1 MNAQKNILRSGFKQR
16 MRRSMV
22 IPLLLIFV
30 LIFIGSGETYAQVIN
45 NIDSINYDIDIANF
59 KGLPG
64 GIARMPVQV
73 KNATPLDG
81 FLIRFTYDTTVL
93 VPYSLGLFDPTRSQ
107 GILSD
112 SLELTGRG
120 WGSVTIKVIDE
131 LPDTSYNIYAIHDT
145 LDDTVNYNAV
155 FIQFFPPMPEDTA
168 GYVVPEIPIKA
179 DTVGT
184 ILYFLFTVKSN
195 VALNTTSKLTV
206 EDYTGVYASELR
218 VNQFSDSGGTRVIF
232 PGSRIFGVGYFTAGE
247 PEAPPVECGTG
258 FHNCV
263 DNLDSCC
270 ADVAGNNA
278 PVVAALATS
287 SFSITQGETVQFSV
301 TATDVDGDVVS
312 LRALNMPQNATF
324 TPSNPVSGT
333 SSVTGTFKFTPSYA
347 QTGTFAIDFQATD
360 EHSVPSAYRTAT
372 ITVAA
377 IDVDRLFTTST
388 YGASP
393 KGGVPGATPIIFP
406 IDFVTTKTVYGVQF
420 DMAYPGDVV
429 DLDSIVVTDRTPE
442 YVVYENIGQVPDS
455 IRVVTFGLANEPIN
469 DPAPSSA
476 ILNAYM
482 SISSWATA
490 GDYWVR
496 FFDAWE
502 STNPDPAVASLSLM
516 TDSGVVQVDRYGDV
530 NIDKHIN
537 VADLV
542 NVVGYILGNFG
553 LPPRNY
559 ATANVVPDAAVN
571 VVDLVGIINLI
582 FGLPVSPSPAPINP
596 NGNFAVMRL
605 QHDDLVSGQI
615 TNLSVNGEFPDLV
628 AGAQLQIDY
637 DPEAITLGRPEVP
650 EGVGQFILAY
660 TDDHNGRMKVVFYSH
675 QPWNEET
682 LIPIGI
688 SDILRLPATIKKD
701 IKADDKAKIR
711 LSKVCLSN
719 ANAKEIQVEGNEPI
733 VPVSF
738 MLFQNFPNPFNPITQ
753 IEFDINQSGRSS
765 GIDNATL
772 DIFNILGQRVKT
784 LLNRPLSPGH
794 YSVNWDATD
803 ENGRKVS
810 TGIYFYRLEVGDRNQ
825 TKKMMLLK

>member
-1 MNAQKNILRSGFKQR
+1 MNAQKNILRSGIKR
-16 MRRSMV
+16 WMRRSMA
-22 IPLLLIFV
+22 IPLFLIFV
-30 LIFIGSGETYAQVIN
+30 LIFIGSAETYAQSLV
-45 NIDSINYDIDIANF
+45 DSINYDIELGDF

-73 KNATPLDG
+73 KNSLALGG
-81 FLIRFTYDTTVL
+81 FIIRFTYDTTVL
-93 VPYSLGLFDPTRSQ
+93 KP
-107 GILSD
+107 LSIGPAGGGTAIVYD

-120 WGSVTIKVIDE
+120 LSTRTIDQSGF
-131 LPDTSYNIYAIHDT
+131 PYDTSYSIYAPRDT
-145 LDDTVNYNAV
+145 LDDSINYNAV
-155 FIQFFPPMPEDTA
+155 FIQFLPPIPPDPPPP
-168 GYVVPEIPIKA
+168 GYIIPNIPIKA

-184 ILYFLFTVKSN
+184 ILYFLFTVKPTVILGRLSA
-195 VALNTTSKLTV
+195 VTV
-206 EDYTGVYASELR
+206 EDYIGAQYQEYRT
-218 VNQFSDSGGTRVIF
+218 NQFSDTSGAITVY
-232 PGSRIFGVGYFTAGE
+232 PGRSPFGRGIFTAGT
-247 PEAPPVECGTG
+247 PDTVIECPSG
-258 FHNCV
+258 FHP
-263 DNLDSCC
+263 C
-270 ADVAGNNA
+270 ADTCCPDIVGNNA

-287 SFSITQGETVQFSV
+287 SFSISQGETVQFSV
-301 TATDVDGDVVS
+301 TATDANGDVVS
-312 LRALNMPQNATF
+312 LQALNMPQNATF

-333 SSVTGTFKFTPSYA
+333 SSVSGTFKFTPSYA

-360 EHSVPSAYRTAT
+360 EHGAQSAYRTAT

-377 IDVDRLFTTST
+377 IDIDRLFTTST

-393 KGGVPGATPIIFP
+393 KGGVPGATPVVFP

-420 DMAYPGDVV
+420 DMAYPGDIV

-502 STNPDPAVASLSLM
+502 SVNPDPAVASLSLM

-559 ATANVVPDAAVN
+559 ATANVVPDTAVN

-582 FGLPVSPSPAPINP
+582 FGLPVSPSPAPINS
-596 NGNFAVMRL
+596 NSDFAVMRL

-615 TNLSVNGEFPDLV
+615 TNLSINGEFPDLV
-628 AGAQLQIDY
+628 AGAQLEIDY
-637 DPEAITLGRPEVP
+637 DPSSIEFGRPTVP

-660 TDDHNGRMKVVFYSH
+660 NDDHNGRLRVILYSN
-675 QPWNEET
+675 QPWDEET

-688 SDILRLPATIKKD
+688 ADILRLPATIKKD
-701 IKADDKAKIR
+701 IKAGDQSQIR

-719 ANAKEIQVEGNEPI
+719 GNAKEIPVEGNEPI

-738 MLFQNFPNPFNPITQ
+738 MLYQNFPNPFNPITQ
-753 IEFDINQSGRSS
+753 IEFDIDQSGKSS

-772 DIFNILGQRVKT
+772 DIFNILGQRVIT

-803 ENGRKVS
+803 ENGNKVS